1 MEPES
6 SSPYPQVPATCP
18 LKINK
23 WKKGLPLSVSVLLL
37 FTEHGQNVCN
47 EDSQEES
54 QTPQICIHW
63 KGYPAENQ
71 TCELLKFG
79 RMRKP
84 GKHTKSFL
92 QSQSSWTTP
101 HPSPNI
107 IWHFAPKSGLL
118 LSWNWSQL
126 GFYCWKHGATGAPTE
141 LNWVQA
147 RWLKTDPQLHSSSLY
162 CVTDCTQFNWG
173 TSTCIH
179 TT

>member
-18 LKINK
+18 LKINR

-47 EDSQEES
+47 EDSQEETR
-54 QTPQICIHW
+54 TPKICINW
-63 KGYPAENQ
+63 KGYPGENQ
-71 TCELLKFG
+71 TCELPNCWLDEKTRTIYQNPSCRVKHYETPSHPTLFG
-79 RMRKP
+79 TL
-84 GKHTKSFL
+84 H
-92 QSQSSWTTP
+92 Q
-101 HPSPNI
+101 
-107 IWHFAPKSGLL
+107 KSGLS
-118 LSWNWSQL
+118 LSWNWSRHDFFV
-126 GFYCWKHGATGAPTE
+126 GKHQAAGTPTE